1 MVVTDFVPL
10 KNAVNNSTIEQVVRV
25 TVECDSIA
33 DLPAM
38 NYTTTTSGTLS
49 FAQGSRAHIIE
60 DNTWY
65 MLKGDGTWVL
75 QVPESQAYT
84 YTKAEIDTMLGAI
97 EDTIYVHDSIQ
108 VNLNDITWTQSGGGL
123 YYSQTIQLPDINL
136 LYSVC
141 LSGFASLRATDVI
154 QAACRRSGGWS
165 GFVLYANTNSFNS
178 GAWVTVSGIG
188 TRSVQP

>member
-1 MVVTDFVPL
+1 MMCITDFLPL
-10 KNAVNNSTIEQVVRV
+10 KNELNGALIEQVVRV
-25 TVECDSIA
+25 TIECDTIA

-49 FAQGSRAHIIE
+49 FAQGSKAHII
-60 DNTWY
+60 DTNTWY
-65 MLKGDGTWVL
+65 MLKSDGTWVI
-75 QVPESQAYT
+75 QPPESVQYT
-84 YTKAEIDTMLGAI
+84 YTKAEIDTMLSAL
-97 EDTIYVHDSIQ
+97 ESTIYVHDSIQ
-108 VNLNDITWTQSGGGL
+108 VNLNDVSWTQSGGGL
-123 YYSQTIQLPDINL
+123 YYSQTITLPDINL

-154 QAACRRSGGWS
+154 QPACRRTAGWS

-188 TRSVQP
+188 TRV